1 MLHLRYIWNSH
12 PWVQKQVAEMQAGS
26 ERRRLADPSPPSAPP
41 AGPRAVTTDLVSND
55 AFHTVI
61 QWLYGKL
68 VRRLQQADPSVQAA
82 DV

>member
-1 MLHLRYIWNSH
+1 
-12 PWVQKQVAEMQAGS
+12 MQAAYEKKRAG
-26 ERRRLADPSPPSAPP
+26 DPSPPSTLP
-41 AGPRAVTTDLVSND
+41 AGPRAVTTDLVTND

-68 VRRLQQADPSVQAA
+68 VRRLQESDPSVQAE